1 MRLYLLV
8 ALLAS
13 LPTTVMLRAQTVSL
27 VDPATA
33 KAGET
38 VSAKGD
44 GLDGSNVDQVYLT
57 DGTNDFKCEVVEQ
70 TTTAIR
76 FKVPGT
82 MKPGRWAVMVH
93 TKKGQLIEQPVKL
106 TVE

>member
-1 MRLYLLV
+1 MRLFLL
-8 ALLAS
+8 ALLALLVPLTCMLTAQS
-13 LPTTVMLRAQTVSL
+13 VTT

-57 DGTNDFKCEVVEQ
+57 DDTNDFKCEVVEQ
-70 TTTAIR
+70 TATVIR
-76 FKVPGT
+76 FKVPGK